1 MIDLT
6 AAGLSD
12 TEAKTY
18 QALIEKPD
26 WKPADLAQ
34 NVGETRTNCYKILD
48 NLVAKGLAERFDKA
62 KKLHYRA
69 TNPTRLL
76 ELAREQ
82 REARETSEK
91 ELELHAKELLHDY
104 VKVNEQPG
112 VRFYQGK
119 EEILNIYDAY
129 ESQAED
135 IFYIHTTAGT
145 DYHGSSAMDKIRAKA
160 LKNQIKRHGL
170 TPDTPKIAKDFDD
183 WDKRVQ
189 LNRTWLKASDY
200 TSPVAW
206 GAFGDKL
213 YIISYGTEAIGMI
226 IESPQIAEAFK
237 QVFRLVE
244 RGQRNLPEYEKLP
257 KLLDKTA

>member
-6 AAGLSD
+6 AAGLSE
-12 TEAKTY
+12 TEARAY
-18 QALIEKPD
+18 QALITRPD
-26 WKPADLAQ
+26 WKPAELAQ

-48 NLVAKGLAERFDKA
+48 KLIEYGLAERFDKA

-82 REARETSEK
+82 REARDQAEK
-91 ELELHAKELLHDY
+91 ELELHTRELMHDY

-119 EEILNIYDAY
+119 EEILQIYDAY
-129 ESQAED
+129 ESQTDD
-135 IFYIHTTAGT
+135 IYYIHTLAGN
-145 DYHGSSAMDKIRAKA
+145 DYHGDATMDKIRAKA

-170 TPDTPKIAKDFDD
+170 TPDTPKLTKNYEANDTAVRLD
-183 WDKRVQ
+183 
-189 LNRTWLKASDY
+189 RTWLGADDY
-200 TSPVAW
+200 TAPVEW

-213 YIISYGTEAIGMI
+213 YVISYGREAIGMI
-226 IESPQIAEAFK
+226 IESPQIAAAFK
-237 QVFRLVE
+237 QIFRLVK
-244 RGQRNLPEYEKLP
+244 RGQRNLPDYRKYP
-257 KLLDKTA
+257 KLLAKD